1 MDIDRHDIAQVDAVD
16 CCGHI
21 SRSGFLP
28 RHLAG
33 AGMEPEPQRKPTPCK
48 KQIRLLLR
56 RMADSIAQR
65 FPIADSGIPGE
76 GRIRLRE
83 SARGGGAWAQCAKAV
98 QQSPFPGVW
107 LDFSGFY
114 DIMYVISYKR
124 TVDAVTHRRAFKYFY
139 CEVSDMKK
147 AASIFLRTEIGQRD
161 IELMIRWMDNP
172 NITRYLN
179 EDPHIVYALRQLSMT
194 VPAPMLTY
202 HFNRAG
208 HFFLVCL
215 EEGGTVGF
223 VKLYRL
229 PESGTYEIVYVIGE
243 ESLWGRGFGE
253 SAIRAALAKAF
264 LEWQAEKI
272 IAKIVPQNQR
282 SIRSVHACGFRQ
294 NGTEGQFLRYSIT
307 TDAYLQQLRA

>member
-1 MDIDRHDIAQVDAVD
+1 
-16 CCGHI
+16 
-21 SRSGFLP
+21 
-28 RHLAG
+28 
-33 AGMEPEPQRKPTPCK
+33 
-48 KQIRLLLR
+48 
-56 RMADSIAQR
+56 
-65 FPIADSGIPGE
+65 
-76 GRIRLRE
+76 
-83 SARGGGAWAQCAKAV
+83 
-98 QQSPFPGVW
+98 
-107 LDFSGFY
+107 
-114 DIMYVISYKR
+114 
-124 TVDAVTHRRAFKYFY
+124 
-139 CEVSDMKK
+139 MKK

-161 IELMIRWMDNP
+161 IERMIRWMDNP

-179 EDPHIVYALRQLSMT
+179 EDPHIVYALRQHSMT

-208 HFFLVCL
+208 HFFLGCL

-264 LEWQAEKI
+264 LEWRAERI

-294 NGTEGQFLRYSIT
+294 NGTEEQFLRYSIT